1 MTNISE
7 LFKTFQLKIQIEC
20 LVWDTRELIS
30 LKIGNFFNLE
40 GNYIAKDIEKIFF
53 SATDRK
59 SPDCKSLIFV
69 NVKKFFKPDFVRIIY
84 NRIKKI
90 EEQIKS

>member
-20 LVWDTRELIS
+20 LVCDTRELIS

-53 SATDRK
+53 LLQTGKVQTAK
-59 SPDCKSLIFV
+59 VLFL
-69 NVKKFFKPDFVRIIY
+69 
-84 NRIKKI
+84 
-90 EEQIKS
+90 